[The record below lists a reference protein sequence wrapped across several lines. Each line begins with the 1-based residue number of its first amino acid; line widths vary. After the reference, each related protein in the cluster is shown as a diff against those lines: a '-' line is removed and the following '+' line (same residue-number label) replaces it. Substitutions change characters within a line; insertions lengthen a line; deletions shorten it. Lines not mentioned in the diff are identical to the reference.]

1 MNFEGAKDL
10 IIEKQRKG
18 LSPDLSY
25 HSLEHIL
32 DVYEAAKQLAKLE
45 GISDE
50 TDLQLLLTAAL
61 FHDSGFL
68 TDRVDHEVLSCQI
81 AKKHLP
87 DFEYSPSQVEKIC
100 GMILATRIPST
111 PKNHLEEIL
120 CDADL
125 DYLGRE
131 DFEEI
136 GAKLYLELTKQN
148 LVLSLGEWNKIQ
160 IQFLEKHRY
169 YTKTAQYLRESGK
182 QRHLEELK
190 LIGKV

>member
-1 MNFEGAKDL
+1 MNFQGAKDL
-10 IIEKQRKG
+10 IIEKQRTG

-32 DVYEAAKQLAKLE
+32 DVYEAAKQLARLE

-68 TDRVDHEVLSCQI
+68 IDRKDHEILSCQI

-87 DFEYSPSQVEKIC
+87 DFDYSPFQVEKVC
-100 GMILATRIPST
+100 GMILATKIPSS

-136 GAKLYLELTKQN
+136 SARLYLELTKQN
-148 LVLSLGEWNKIQ
+148 LVLSQDEWNKIQ
-160 IQFLEKHRY
+160 IQFLEKHQY
-169 YTKTAQYLRESGK
+169 YTKTAQSLRESGK

-190 LIGKV
+190 RNL